1 MRAGLERAFRGHGG
15 VILAEGSAGIGKT
28 ALLASAVQAAE
39 ATGFEVLAAQ
49 GRELEREFGFGVARQ
64 LFQGPL
70 AEPGVET
77 APFAGAAGLVAPLV
91 SPDAPPPSAT
101 EAMDSFQVMHG
112 LYWLLANLS
121 DRQPLLVAVDD
132 AHWSD
137 SASLRFLA
145 FAAPRLAD
153 LPILLIA
160 MARPTIANQPEPLAA
175 IRAASTVTR
184 IDLEP
189 LSRDAVT
196 GLASDWFGV
205 DVDAGFAAACHRAT
219 GGNPFLLLELLAE
232 LRRDQIE
239 PNPQSAERVD
249 ALGPHAVS
257 TAVLADLAM
266 LSPAASPLARAAAV
280 LETCNVDQAAALA
293 ELDTEVA
300 RRSAD
305 ELVGA
310 NVLTP
315 AAMLE
320 FRHAIVRNAV
330 YEDIGPNSRAALH
343 ARAAKIIAQD
353 ERALERAASH
363 LLRST
368 PGADPE
374 TVELLLRAGHSAIS
388 RGSPETACSYLI
400 RALAE
405 AADSSMRGEVL
416 WTLGRAEMLA
426 GSPDSRAHLGE
437 ALPLLREPSD
447 RIEATRDLATAFVLQ
462 LVDEPVRAVDV
473 LECAIEQMDEN
484 DVAGRATL
492 GCDLVC
498 FASIGGD
505 RRPRVELEAR
515 RIRRLADGGW
525 GEGTTIGRRV
535 LIRAGL
541 DAVMAGE
548 PAGNALDLTETAL
561 ADGRFLAEERVE
573 SAHFPA
579 AVFTFLF
586 SDRIDRAE
594 SILNFAIAD
603 AQERSSLVG
612 FALASG
618 YRSMTLLRRGALSE
632 AEADARTGLEAAPT
646 PVTIPFLVACL
657 LNVMIE
663 QGSWADADQVLDEHG
678 MSGSPGTS
686 WGSLHLREA
695 RGRLRTGQGRA
706 AEGLQDLLEAGELT
720 RGSGTINPA
729 IIPWRSSAALAQ
741 HALGTDREAIRL
753 AGEELSLA
761 RRFGAPRPV
770 GVALRALGLVE
781 SGKQGLDHLH
791 ESVEVLA
798 QSPSSL
804 ELAHSQIELG
814 AALRRANR
822 RVDARKLLEPALERV
837 QGWGAGALAERA
849 LEELRATGARP
860 RRAVLSGV
868 DSLTA
873 SERRVAQMAAEGLS
887 NPEIAQRLFVTRKTI
902 EFHLGQCYR
911 KLDISSRGELPGAL
925 APQPGNLH
933 PTPA

>member
-1 MRAGLERAFRGHGG
+1 LLDVAIEAADSRGF
-15 VILAEGSAGIGKT
+15 
-28 ALLASAVQAAE
+28 Q
-39 ATGFEVLAAQ
+39 VLAAR
-49 GRELEREFGFGVARQ
+49 GRELEREFGFGLARQ

-70 AEPGVET
+70 RDPAAEST
-77 APFAGAAGLVAPLV
+77 LLAGAASLVVPLV
-91 SPDAPPPSAT
+91 SPDAVPPPAT
-101 EAMDSFQVMHG
+101 EPMDSFQVMHG

-121 DRQPLLVAVDD
+121 ERGPMLVAVDD

-137 SASLRFLA
+137 SASLKFLA

-153 LPILLIA
+153 LPVILIA
-160 MARPTIANQPEPLAA
+160 TSRPAAADQPEPLAA
-175 IRAASTVTR
+175 LRADPAVARLRPEPFSADTVR
-184 IDLEP
+184 
-189 LSRDAVT
+189 
-196 GLASDWFGV
+196 GLASSWLDG
-205 DVDAGFAAACHRAT
+205 DVDPEFAVACHRAT
-219 GGNPFLLLELLAE
+219 GGNPFLLLELLTE
-232 LRRDQIE
+232 LERDQIE
-239 PNPQSAERVD
+239 PSQESAERVD

-257 TAVLADLAM
+257 TAVLADLAL
-266 LSPAASPLARAAAV
+266 LSSAASPLARAVAV
-280 LETCNVDQAAALA
+280 LERCNLEQAADLA
-293 ELDTEVA
+293 GLGIEEA
-300 RRSAD
+300 RTSAD
-305 ELVGA
+305 ELAGA
-310 NVLTP
+310 NVLGTGP
-315 AAMLE
+315 MLE

-330 YEDIGPNSRAALH
+330 YEDIGPSSRAALH
-343 ARAAKIIAQD
+343 ARAAKIVAGD
-353 ERALERAASH
+353 DRALERAASH

-368 PGADPE
+368 SGADPE
-374 TVELLLRAGHSAIS
+374 TVELLLGAGHSATS
-388 RGSPETACSYLI
+388 RGSPETACSYLM

-405 AADSSMRGEVL
+405 VVDPSTRGEIL

-426 GSPDSRAHLGE
+426 GSADARAHLDE
-437 ALPLLREPSD
+437 ALPLLREPGD

-473 LECAIEQMDEN
+473 LEHAIEGLDED

-505 RRPRVELEAR
+505 RRPRVEQEVER
-515 RIRRLADGGW
+515 VRSLADGGW
-525 GEGTTIGRRV
+525 GQGTAIGRRV
-535 LIRAGL
+535 LVRAGL

-548 PAGNALDLTETAL
+548 PVDQALDLTETAL
-561 ADGRFLAEERVE
+561 ADGRFLAEEKVE

-579 AVFTFLF
+579 AIFTFLF

-594 SILNFAIAD
+594 SILDFAIAD

-632 AEADARTGLEAAPT
+632 AEADARAGLEAAPT

-663 QGSWADADQVLDEHG
+663 QGSWDEAEQVLQEHG
-678 MSGSPGTS
+678 MLGSPGTS

-695 RGRLRTGQGRA
+695 RGRLRTAQGRA

-720 RGSGTINPA
+720 SGSGTLNPA

-741 HALGTDREAIRL
+741 HALGADDEAVNL
-753 AGEELSLA
+753 ATEELSLA
-761 RRFGAPRPV
+761 RRFGAAKSV
-770 GVALRALGLVE
+770 GLALRALGLTE
-781 SGKQGLDHLH
+781 GGAGGLDRLG
-791 ESVEVLA
+791 ESVDVLA
-798 QSPSSL
+798 QSPSCL

-814 AALRRANR
+814 AALRRSNR
-822 RVDARKLLEPALERV
+822 RVDAREQLEPALERAE
-837 QGWGAGALAERA
+837 GWGAVALAERA
-849 LEELRATGARP
+849 RDELKATGARP

-873 SERRVAQMAAEGLS
+873 SEKRVARMAADGLS

-911 KLDISSRGELPGAL
+911 KLDISSRIELPAAL
-925 APQPGNLH
+925 APQSDDLL